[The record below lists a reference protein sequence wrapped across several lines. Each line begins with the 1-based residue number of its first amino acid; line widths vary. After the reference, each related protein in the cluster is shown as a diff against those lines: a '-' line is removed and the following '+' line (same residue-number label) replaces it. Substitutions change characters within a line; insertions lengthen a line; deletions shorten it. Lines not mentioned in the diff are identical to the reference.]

1 MLLAHMR
8 RVGSFVVGG
17 TFDAGGRGRRADTGP
32 GCADVHQ
39 GRRADLPGE
48 VRSVPPA
55 RLDRADVARHL
66 RRGAAVGALDQ
77 GARRRHADA
86 AVAHRQDGRRAELQE
101 RSLAQ
106 RQGDRHDRQVG
117 RCRRAA
123 GQPEG
128 HAAAED
134 VARGAGLELRGAVRT
149 ERAGHDRQV
158 VRLHHAGRV
167 AGRVGQAR
175 HAVGHHRAAL
185 GARHR
190 DSSGDD
196 QGPQDRASRD
206 RLSRP
211 DRSQRAG
218 RRLRPADAVHGVGG
232 RQAGRADAARHRQA
246 AAAGIEVPL
255 GHPLLAGR

>member
-1 MLLAHMR
+1 MLA
-8 RVGSFVVGG
+8 GAAGAQTQAPAAP
-17 TFDAGGRGRRADTGP
+17 TFTK
-32 GCADVHQ
+32 
-39 GRRADLPGE
+39 
-48 VRSVPPA
+48 
-55 RLDRADVARHL
+55 DVAPIFQEKCEACHRPDSIAPMSL
-66 RRGAAVGALDQ
+66 VTYAEARPWARSIKARVADQ
-77 GARRRHADA
+77 ADA

-106 RQGDRHDRQVG
+106 RQADRHDREVG

-128 HAAAED
+128 HAGAED
-134 VARGAGLELRGAVRT
+134 VARGSGLELRGAVRT

-185 GARHR
+185 GARDR
-190 DSSGDD
+190 DSSLDD
-196 QGPQDRASRD
+196 QGPQDRASRH
-206 RLSRP
+206 RVSRP
-211 DRSQRAG
+211 DRSQRAV
-218 RRLRPADAVHGVGG
+218 RRLRPADAVHGMGR
-232 RQAGRADAARHRQA
+232 RQAGRVDAARHRQA
-246 AAAGIEVPL
+246 AAARIEVPL